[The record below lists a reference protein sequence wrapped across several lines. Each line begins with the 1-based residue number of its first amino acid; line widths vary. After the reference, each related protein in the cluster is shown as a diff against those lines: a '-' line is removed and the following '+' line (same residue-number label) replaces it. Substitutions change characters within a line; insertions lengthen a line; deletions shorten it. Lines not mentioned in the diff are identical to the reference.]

1 MNNKSDSNCRLC
13 YGDLLYK
20 FTEKV
25 LNKYQVKYFEC
36 QNCKSLQTENP
47 YWLEESYDDWITKF
61 DTGIFSRI
69 EKTSLVSI
77 FLSKLFKFNQVID
90 FGGGMAYFVEL

>member
-25 LNKYQVKYFEC
+25 LSKYQVRYFEC
-36 QNCKSLQTENP
+36 QNCKSPQTENP
-47 YWLEESYDDWITKF
+47 YWLEESCDDWITKF
-61 DTGIFSRI
+61 DTVYLDRKLHWCLYFYQSY
-69 EKTSLVSI
+69 SNSI
-77 FLSKLFKFNQVID
+77 K
-90 FGGGMAYFVEL
+90 